1 MTSIY
6 MESLVEVCD
15 ASHKTYSTPRKGAV
29 LLKEDG
35 DGCWTI
41 DSYIGPEYVQAHN
54 LQPISKAKARQLVE
68 ERGGFLME

>member
-1 MTSIY
+1 MNSIY

-15 ASHKTYSTPRKGAV
+15 AHRRTYSTPRKGAV
-29 LLKEDG
+29 LLKEDR
-35 DGCWTI
+35 DGCWAI
-41 DSYIGPEYVQAHN
+41 DSYVGPEYVEENN